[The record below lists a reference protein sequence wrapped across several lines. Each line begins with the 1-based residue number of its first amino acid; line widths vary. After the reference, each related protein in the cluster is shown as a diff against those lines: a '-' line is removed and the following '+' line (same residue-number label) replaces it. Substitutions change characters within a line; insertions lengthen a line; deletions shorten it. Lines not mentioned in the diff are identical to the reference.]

1 MNLNH
6 PPVNQ
11 LQLRGCVIAPAQL
24 FLNRR
29 GQPRL
34 TFRLEVRCDDRDLPP
49 KKPAG
54 VDYFSVVAFGPA
66 FIPLQTQLVV
76 GREVHL
82 TGRLR
87 SRDIESNG
95 VPRVVIEVVAKEI
108 IPLGSFAP

>member
-11 LQLRGCVIAPAQL
+11 LQLRGRIVAPAQL
-24 FLNRR
+24 FLNRH
-29 GQPRL
+29 GLPRL

-54 VDYFSVVAFGPA
+54 VDYFSVVACGPE
-66 FIPLQTQLVV
+66 FIRLQPQLFT
-76 GREVHL
+76 GQEIHL

-95 VPRVVIEVVAKEI
+95 VPHVVIEVVAKEI
-108 IPLGSFAP
+108 IPLGSVAP

>member
-1 MNLNH
+1 MNVNH

-11 LQLRGCVIAPAQL
+11 LQLRGRIIAPTHL
-24 FLNRR
+24 FLNRH
-29 GQPRL
+29 GLPRL

-54 VDYFSVVAFGPA
+54 VDYFSVVAFGPE
-66 FIPLQTQLVV
+66 FIPLQTQLFA
-76 GREVHL
+76 GQEVHL

-87 SRDIESNG
+87 SRDIEIDG

-108 IPLGSFAP
+108 IPLGSITP